1 MTHGARVDVVCGVDI
16 GTSNVKVIVLDRHG
30 AVVARVVRKTPRGA
44 LGLSVDV
51 DGLLSCIEDMI
62 IEACSSRFLVVGV
75 CTAGIGEDGILI
87 DHDGHEISAPLAWFD
102 PRRQSIFRELGP
114 LLGSDESFDVDSDP
128 ARTMVGWVWARSEV
142 GAENA
147 AHWVALTDLPGVRWT
162 GRPFMSESLAS
173 RTGARRS
180 RERAWSSS
188 RIGLTLGSVD
198 LLPPV
203 RPTGHV
209 AGPLNSRRLRDEG
222 VLGCDAVVVVGGHD
236 HLIAGWGAEQLS
248 AGAVLDS
255 MGTAE
260 VIVARPSAPTHPLR
274 RNFDIAP
281 SIDTPGF
288 TFLRVEELARNVQ
301 WASQDP
307 GVAGQIQRLLE
318 GAAPIASIL
327 EAGHFIPG
335 RRGGGTPAYAVDAPR
350 DPRSRATAV
359 LGALAVAGREAVSE
373 IRPSAVVDRTAR
385 SDVWLAGG
393 WARSPGWVAIKT
405 AVNGFNPRLITEP
418 ELTGVSAALLAGRAI
433 GWNPDARRAL
443 QGPAA
448 ATAAGRNV
456 D

>member
-1 MTHGARVDVVCGVDI
+1 MTHGARTDVVCGVDV

-30 AVVARVVRKTPRGA
+30 AVVARVVRTTPRDE

-51 DGLLSCIEDMI
+51 DGLLRCIEDMI
-62 IEACSSRFLVVGV
+62 IEACSSHFSVVGV
-75 CTAGIGEDGILI
+75 CTAGIGEDGILV
-87 DHDGHEISAPLAWFD
+87 DHDGHGVSAPLAWFD
-102 PRRQSIFRELGP
+102 PRRQSIFRELSP

-128 ARTMVGWVWARSEV
+128 ARTMVGWAWARSEA
-142 GAENA
+142 GAEDA
-147 AHWVALTDLPGVRWT
+147 AHWVALTDLPAVRWT

-180 RERAWSSS
+180 REHVWSSS
-188 RIGLTLGSVD
+188 RIGFTLGSVD

-203 RPTGHV
+203 RPTGHL
-209 AGPLNSRRLRDEG
+209 AGPLFSQRLRDEG
-222 VLGCDAVVVVGGHD
+222 VLGRDAVVVVGGHD

-260 VIVARPSAPTHPLR
+260 VIVARPTHSTHPAR
-274 RNFDIAP
+274 RHFDIAP

-307 GVAGQIQRLLE
+307 EVAGQIQRLLH
-318 GAAPIASIL
+318 GAAPIDSIL

-335 RRGGGTPAYAVDAPR
+335 RRGGGTPAYALDAPS
-350 DPRSRATAV
+350 DSRSRATAV
-359 LGALAVAGREAVSE
+359 LGALAVAGREAVRD
-373 IRPSAVVDRTAR
+373 IRPSADTDRTAR

-405 AVNGFNPRLITEP
+405 AVNGFSPRLITEP
-418 ELTGVSAALLAGRAI
+418 ELTGVSAALLAATGI
-433 GWNPDARRAL
+433 GWTPDAQEAL
-443 QGPAA
+443 QGSAGA
-448 ATAAGRNV
+448 AAGRQEN
-456 D
+456 